1 MKKEDLLNHAAVVVS
16 WSFSDLIDKKG
27 TLLIGMVDKN
37 GQSTVVNAFTGEDA
51 LALRDLL
58 LDGSERYLK
67 EGETNGKR
75 SVR

>member
-27 TLLIGMVDKN
+27 TLLVGIVDRK
-37 GQSTVVNAFTGEDA
+37 GRSTVVNAFTGEDA

-67 EGETNGKR
+67 DGVSNN
-75 SVR
+75 V

>member
-1 MKKEDLLNHAAVVVS
+1 MKKKDLLNHAAVVVS

-27 TLLIGMVDKN
+27 TLLIGMVDRK

-67 EGETNGKR
+67 EGASNN
-75 SVR
+75 V

>member
-27 TLLIGMVDKN
+27 TLLIGMVDRK

-51 LALRDLL
+51 IALRDLL

-67 EGETNGKR
+67 EEYRNA
-75 SVR
+75 

>member
-27 TLLIGMVDKN
+27 TLLIGMVDRK

-51 LALRDLL
+51 IALRDLL

-67 EGETNGKR
+67 EGESNN
-75 SVR
+75 V

>member
-1 MKKEDLLNHAAVVVS
+1 MKKENLLNHAAVVVS

-27 TLLIGMVDKN
+27 TLLVGMVDRK

-67 EGETNGKR
+67 EEYRNA
-75 SVR
+75 

>member
-27 TLLIGMVDKN
+27 TLLIGMVDRK

-67 EGETNGKR
+67 EGETNGKH

>member
-1 MKKEDLLNHAAVVVS
+1 MKKVDLLNHAAVVVS
-16 WSFSDLIDKKG
+16 WSFSDLINKKG

-67 EGETNGKR
+67 GGASNNA
-75 SVR
+75 

>member
-67 EGETNGKR
+67 GEEKNE
-75 SVR
+75 

>member
-27 TLLIGMVDKN
+27 TLLIGMVDRK

-67 EGETNGKR
+67 EEYRNA
-75 SVR
+75 

>member
-27 TLLIGMVDKN
+27 TLLIGMVDRK

-67 EGETNGKR
+67 EGESNN
-75 SVR
+75 V

>member
-27 TLLIGMVDKN
+27 TLLIGMVDRK

-67 EGETNGKR
+67 EGVSNN
-75 SVR
+75 V

>member
-27 TLLIGMVDKN
+27 TLLIGMVDRK

-67 EGETNGKR
+67 EGVPNN
-75 SVR
+75 V

>member
-1 MKKEDLLNHAAVVVS
+1 MKKEDLLNHTAVVVS

-27 TLLIGMVDKN
+27 TLLIGMVDRK
-37 GQSTVVNAFTGEDA
+37 GQSTVVNAFTDEDA

>member
-1 MKKEDLLNHAAVVVS
+1 MNHAAVVVS

-27 TLLIGMVDKN
+27 TLLIGMVDRK

-67 EGETNGKR
+67 EGESNN
-75 SVR
+75 V

>member
-16 WSFSDLIDKKG
+16 WSFSDLINKKG
-27 TLLIGMVDKN
+27 TLLIGMVDKK

-67 EGETNGKR
+67 EEYRNA
-75 SVR
+75 

>member
-1 MKKEDLLNHAAVVVS
+1 MKKEDLLDHAAVVVS
-16 WSFSDLIDKKG
+16 WSFSDLIEKKG
-27 TLLIGMVDKN
+27 TLLIGMVDRK

-67 EGETNGKR
+67 EGESNN
-75 SVR
+75 V

>member
-16 WSFSDLIDKKG
+16 SSFSDLIDKKG
-27 TLLIGMVDKN
+27 TLLIGMVDKK
-37 GQSTVVNAFTGEDA
+37 GRSTVVNAFTGEDA

-67 EGETNGKR
+67 EGGLNNA
-75 SVR
+75 

>member
-1 MKKEDLLNHAAVVVS
+1 MKKEDLLDHAAVVVS

-27 TLLIGMVDKN
+27 TLLIGMVDRK

-67 EGETNGKR
+67 EGESNN
-75 SVR
+75 V

>member
-27 TLLIGMVDKN
+27 TLLIGMVDKK

>member
-16 WSFSDLIDKKG
+16 WSFSDLIDTKG
-27 TLLIGMVDKN
+27 TLLVGMVDKN

-67 EGETNGKR
+67 EDSSSNEH
-75 SVR
+75 SV

>member
-1 MKKEDLLNHAAVVVS
+1 MKKEDLLDHAAVVVS

-27 TLLIGMVDKN
+27 TLLIGIVDRK

-67 EGETNGKR
+67 EEYRNA
-75 SVR
+75 

>member
-27 TLLIGMVDKN
+27 TLLIGMVDKK

-67 EGETNGKR
+67 EGGLNNA
-75 SVR
+75 

>member
-1 MKKEDLLNHAAVVVS
+1 MKKEDLLNHTAVVVS

-27 TLLIGMVDKN
+27 TLLIGMVDRK

>member
-16 WSFSDLIDKKG
+16 WSFSDLINKKG
-27 TLLIGMVDKN
+27 TLLIGMVDRK

-67 EGETNGKR
+67 EGESNN
-75 SVR
+75 VI

>member
-16 WSFSDLIDKKG
+16 WSFSNNDTQG
-27 TLLIGMVDKN
+27 TLLVGMTDKN
-37 GQSTVVNAFTGEDA
+37 GQKIVVNAFTGEDA

>member
-27 TLLIGMVDKN
+27 TLLIGMVDKK

-75 SVR
+75 SAR

>member
-27 TLLIGMVDKN
+27 TLLVGMVDRK

-67 EGETNGKR
+67 EEYRNA
-75 SVR
+75 

>member
-67 EGETNGKR
+67 EGGSNNA
-75 SVR
+75 

>member
-16 WSFSDLIDKKG
+16 WSFSDLINKKG
-27 TLLIGMVDKN
+27 TLLIGMVDRK

-67 EGETNGKR
+67 EGESNN
-75 SVR
+75 V

>member
-1 MKKEDLLNHAAVVVS
+1 MKKEDLLNHAVVVVS
-16 WSFSDLIDKKG
+16 WSFSKNDTQG
-27 TLLIGMVDKN
+27 TLLIGMTDKN
-37 GQSTVVNAFTGEDA
+37 GQKIVVNAFTGENA

-67 EGETNGKR
+67 EGGTNGKH

>member
-27 TLLIGMVDKN
+27 TLLIGMVDKK

-67 EGETNGKR
+67 EGESNN
-75 SVR
+75 V

>member
-27 TLLIGMVDKN
+27 TLLIGMVDRK

-51 LALRDLL
+51 LALLDLL

-67 EGETNGKR
+67 GEEKNE
-75 SVR
+75 

>member
-16 WSFSDLIDKKG
+16 WSFSKNDTQG
-27 TLLIGMVDKN
+27 TLLIGMTDKN
-37 GQSTVVNAFTGEDA
+37 GQKIVVNAFTGENA

-67 EGETNGKR
+67 EGGTNGKH

>member
-1 MKKEDLLNHAAVVVS
+1 MKKEDLLDHAAVVVS

-67 EGETNGKR
+67 GEEKNE
-75 SVR
+75 

>member
-27 TLLIGMVDKN
+27 TLLIGIVDRK

-67 EGETNGKR
+67 EEYRNA
-75 SVR
+75 

>member
-27 TLLIGMVDKN
+27 TLLIGMVDRK

-67 EGETNGKR
+67 EEEKNE
-75 SVR
+75 

>member
-27 TLLIGMVDKN
+27 TLLIGMVDRK

-51 LALRDLL
+51 WLFGICYWMDRR
-58 LDGSERYLK
+58 GI
-67 EGETNGKR
+67 
-75 SVR
+75 